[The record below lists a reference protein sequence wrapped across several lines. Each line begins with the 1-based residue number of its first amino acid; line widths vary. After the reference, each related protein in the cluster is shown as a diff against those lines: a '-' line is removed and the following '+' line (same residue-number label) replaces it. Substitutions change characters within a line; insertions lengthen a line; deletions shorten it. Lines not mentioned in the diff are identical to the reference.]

1 MESRKMKSHLT
12 SFIFGIVGSYLLM
25 ILTPL
30 GSTDP
35 TSFGFYW
42 AITLGMFSSF
52 STAWTVKKFQ
62 KKPEE

>member
-1 MESRKMKSHLT
+1 MKETAKQHLISLVSGLLCAYT
-12 SFIFGIVGSYLLM
+12 LM
-25 ILTPL
+25 IANPL

-35 TSFGFYW
+35 TNFGFYW
-42 AITLGMFSSF
+42 SLFTGLFVSF

>member
-1 MESRKMKSHLT
+1 MKLNNWKEY
-12 SFIFGIVGSYLLM
+12 IVSLIIGLLCAYTLM
-25 ILTPL
+25 VLNPL

-35 TSFGFYW
+35 TRFGFYW
-42 AITLGMFSSF
+42 ALITGLLVSF

>member
-1 MESRKMKSHLT
+1 MESSKLKSHMT
-12 SFIFGIVGSYLLM
+12 SFIFGIIGSYLLM
-25 ILTPL
+25 VFAPL

-42 AITLGMFSSF
+42 AIILGMVSSF

>member
-1 MESRKMKSHLT
+1 MCSKKATSHLV
-12 SFIFGIVGSYLLM
+12 SFIIGGIGSFLLM
-25 ILTPL
+25 LFAPL

-52 STAWTVKKFQ
+52 STAWTVKRFQ
-62 KKPEE
+62 KNPE

>member
-1 MESRKMKSHLT
+1 MT
-12 SFIFGIVGSYLLM
+12 SFIFGVIGSYLLM
-25 ILTPL
+25 VFAPL

-42 AITLGMFSSF
+42 AIILGMVSSF